1 MEENDSIDLR
11 KYISAMRKRWYWYLI
26 AFIVMMALGITYHFI
41 HMDVYRTHAIVLIE
55 DDNGESGSA
64 GKLGSGMASVMRTF
78 SIGGMGNSSVDND

>member
-41 HMDVYRTHAIVLIE
+41 HMDVYRTYATAAE
-55 DDNGESGSA
+55 EEA
-64 GKLGSGMASVMRTF
+64 T
-78 SIGGMGNSSVDND
+78 